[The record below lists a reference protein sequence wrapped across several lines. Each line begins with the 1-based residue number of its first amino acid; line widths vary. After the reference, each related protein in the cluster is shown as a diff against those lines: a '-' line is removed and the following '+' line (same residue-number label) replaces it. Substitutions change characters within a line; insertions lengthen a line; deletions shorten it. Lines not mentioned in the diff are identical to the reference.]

1 MDCPECERLLKAQK
15 EARLIYESAELLL
28 KKDRSSD
35 TPTPADITEQ
45 GRDSV
50 LRLQAH
56 LNMIY
61 VDQKLSAHQIVH
73 QEGQDLKLSHHS

>member
-28 KKDRSSD
+28 KKDRSSP
-35 TPTPADITEQ
+35 TPTPAEIIEQ

-50 LRLQAH
+50 LRLQVY
-56 LNMIY
+56 LNLIY
-61 VDQKLSAHQIVH
+61 IDQKLSTHQIVH
-73 QEGQDLKLSHHS
+73 QEGQNLKLSRHP

>member
-15 EARLIYESAELLL
+15 EARHMYESAELLL
-28 KKDRSSD
+28 KKDRSSP
-35 TPTPADITEQ
+35 TPTPDEITEQ

-50 LRLQAH
+50 LRLQAY
-56 LNMIY
+56 LNLVH

-73 QEGQDLKLSHHS
+73 QEGQNLKLSNHP